1 VDSLLAAIPGI
12 ALLAG
17 ALLLLPLFKPT
28 NLLVRRCL
36 IVIVLLLSLRY
47 FWWRITETLP
57 PLSHPADFMFGLLFL
72 ILELMLAFSTYV
84 CLVTFWRHRDN
95 TPIAEQNERRSH
107 ACAGMPAVDVF
118 IPTYNEGWEVL
129 ERTILGAK
137 ALDYPNFNVWVLDDT
152 RRNWLRDK
160 CETLGVRYLRRAD
173 NTGAKA
179 GNMNNALDVSKGET
193 NAPFIMV
200 LDADF
205 VPKKQ
210 FLRRIVGFFDD
221 PKVALVQTP
230 QFFFNPN
237 MLQHN
242 FMLSESWVDEQRFF
256 FDTLQPAKDA
266 WDVSYCCGT
275 SFVARR
281 AAIEDIGGYPTETI
295 TEDIL
300 LSFKLIDAGYV
311 TRYLNE
317 KLSNGLAP
325 ETIAEYIK
333 QRSRWG
339 IGAIQSLF
347 VKVGPFGR
355 NNLDLMHRF
364 LFLETANYWLSLPT
378 FCLFG
383 LIAPLLYWYFGI
395 SILRAEAA
403 DYAYHF
409 MPAFFSSTAL
419 FVWVSSGRIV
429 PILTDLTEFVC
440 ASRVAPAVW
449 TALIFRKVQT
459 FRVTSKGVM
468 SDRVQINWTVMLEA
482 GALFA
487 LTAFAVI
494 AYRATLMDGRQPDGG
509 DPALYTFWSC
519 WNLLILAL
527 VMLLAVERPR
537 QRREERF
544 NLDEAA
550 ILLWRGIREPARLLD
565 MSVSGARAEIAPA
578 LSPQLRDA
586 DVIIEITGVG
596 PITAHV
602 TNAGGHNVNLRF
614 DAGAPREAIITKL
627 YTGSYESV
635 AQNADIR
642 TALIDVFKRAFG
654 FSRA

>member
-1 VDSLLAAIPGI
+1 MENLLAAIPGV

-17 ALLLLPLFKPT
+17 AVLLLPLFKPS
-28 NLLVRRCL
+28 NMLARRTL
-36 IVIVLLLSLRY
+36 ILIALALSIRY
-47 FWWRITETLP
+47 FWWRVAETIP
-57 PLSHPADFMFGLLFL
+57 SPEHPANFIFGLLFVT
-72 ILELMLAFSTYV
+72 LELMLAFSTYV
-84 CLVTFWRHRDN
+84 CLLTFWRHRDN
-95 TPIAEQNERRSH
+95 TEIAEQNERRSH
-107 ACAGMPAVDVF
+107 HNVDMPPVDVF
-118 IPTYNEGWEVL
+118 IPTYNESWDVL
-129 ERTILGAK
+129 ERSILGAK
-137 ALDYPNFNVWVLDDT
+137 ALDYPNFKVWVLDDT
-152 RRNWLRDK
+152 RRDWLRDK
-160 CETLGVRYLRRAD
+160 CVAMGVRYLRRDD
-173 NTGAKA
+173 NKGAKA
-179 GNMNNALDVSKGET
+179 GNLNNALAISKAET

-205 VPKKQ
+205 VPKRK
-210 FLRRIVGFFDD
+210 FLRRVVGFFDD
-221 PKVALVQTP
+221 PRVALVQTP

-281 AAIEDIGGYPTETI
+281 AAIEDVGGYPTETI

-383 LIAPLLYWYFGI
+383 LLAPLLYWYGGI
-395 SILRAEAA
+395 SILNAEAA
-403 DYAYHF
+403 DYAFHF

-440 ASRVAPAVW
+440 ASRVAPSVW
-449 TALIFRKVQT
+449 SALLFRRVQT
-459 FRVTSKGVM
+459 FRVTSKGLVT
-468 SDRVQINWTVMLEA
+468 DRVQINWTVMLEA
-482 GALFA
+482 GTLFV

-494 AYRATLMDGRQPDGG
+494 AFRSSLVEGRLPDGG
-509 DPALYTFWSC
+509 DPTLYTFWSC
-519 WNLLILAL
+519 WNLLILSL

-544 NLDEAA
+544 DLN
-550 ILLWRGIREPARLLD
+550 EPANLYWKGQRHSTWLLD
-565 MSVSGARAEIAPA
+565 MSVSGARIDLAPA
-578 LSPQLRDA
+578 LAIQLRDA
-586 DVIIEITGVG
+586 EVSIDINEVG
-596 PITAHV
+596 LVKAHV
-602 TNAGGHNVNLRF
+602 TSAGGGFLHLRF
-614 DAGAPREAIITKL
+614 DSEETRHAIITKL
-627 YTGSYESV
+627 YTGNYDSV
-635 AQNADIR
+635 THQAHIG
-642 TALIDVFKRAFG
+642 TALGGMFKRAFG
-654 FSRA
+654 WQ

>member
-1 VDSLLAAIPGI
+1 MSGILAAVPGI
-12 ALLAG
+12 ALLTG
-17 ALLLLPLFKPT
+17 TILLLPLFKPT
-28 NLLVRRCL
+28 NLLVRRSL
-36 IVIVLLLSLRY
+36 ILVVLALSLRY
-47 FWWRITETLP
+47 FWWRVSETLP
-57 PLSHPADFMFGLLFL
+57 SPAQPADFAFGLLFL
-72 ILELMLAFSTYV
+72 VLELMLAFSTYI
-84 CLVTFWRHRDN
+84 CLITFWRHRDN
-95 TPIAEQNERRSH
+95 TGIAEQNERKSH
-107 ACAGMPAVDVF
+107 HSVDMPAVDVF
-118 IPTYNEGWEVL
+118 IPTYNESWDVL
-129 ERTILGAK
+129 ERSILGAR
-137 ALDYPNFNVWVLDDT
+137 ALDYPNFQVWVLDDT
-152 RRNWLRDK
+152 RRDWLRDK
-160 CETLGVRYLRRAD
+160 CAAMGVRYLRRAD

-179 GNMNNALDVSKGET
+179 GNLNNALAVSKAET
-193 NAPFIMV
+193 NAPYIMV

-205 VPKKQ
+205 VPKKK
-210 FLRRIVGFFDD
+210 FLRRTVGFFDD
-221 PKVALVQTP
+221 PRVALVQTP

-355 NNLDLMHRF
+355 NNLDMMHRF

-383 LIAPLLYWYFGI
+383 LIAPLLYWYGGI
-395 SILRAEAA
+395 SILRADAA
-403 DYAYHF
+403 DYAFYF

-440 ASRVAPAVW
+440 ASRVAPSVW
-449 TALIFRKVQT
+449 SALLFRKVQT
-459 FRVTSKGVM
+459 FRVTSKGLQT
-468 SDRVQINWTVMLEA
+468 DRVQINWAVMLEA

-494 AYRATLMDGRQPDGG
+494 SYRASLVDGRQPDGG
-509 DPALYTFWSC
+509 DPTLYTFWSC

-544 NLDEAA
+544 DINEPGNLHWKGLAH
-550 ILLWRGIREPARLLD
+550 PVRLLD
-565 MSVSGARAEIAPA
+565 MSVSGARIALPPA
-578 LSPQLRDA
+578 LAIQMRDA
-586 DVIIEITGVG
+586 ETTIDISEVG
-596 PITAHV
+596 PVKAHV
-602 TNAGGHNVNLRF
+602 TSAGGGLLHLCF
-614 DAGAPREAIITKL
+614 DAPDARDAIITKL
-627 YTGSYESV
+627 YTGSYDSV
-635 AQNADIR
+635 AQQADIA
-642 TALIDVFKRAFG
+642 TALGSMFKRAFG
-654 FSRA
+654 WH

>member
-1 VDSLLAAIPGI
+1 MDNLLAAIPGI
-12 ALLAG
+12 ALLIG
-17 ALLLLPLFKPT
+17 AALLLPLFKPH
-28 NLLVRRCL
+28 NLLVRRGL
-36 IVIVLLLSLRY
+36 ILVVLALSIRY
-47 FWWRITETLP
+47 LWWRVTETLP
-57 PLSHPADFMFGLLFL
+57 PLAQPADFVFGLLFL
-72 ILELMLAFSTYV
+72 LLELMLAFSTYI
-84 CLVTFWRHRDN
+84 CLITFWRYRDN
-95 TPIAEQNERRSH
+95 SPMAEQNERKSH
-107 ACAGMPAVDVF
+107 DSADMPAVDVF
-118 IPTYNEGWEVL
+118 IPTYNESWEVL
-129 ERTILGAK
+129 ERSILGAK
-137 ALDYPNFNVWVLDDT
+137 ALDYPNFKVWVLDDT
-152 RRNWLRDK
+152 RRDWLRDK
-160 CETLGVRYLRRAD
+160 CAAMGVRYLRRDD
-173 NTGAKA
+173 NKGAKA
-179 GNMNNALDVSKGET
+179 GNLNNALGVSKGET

-205 VPKKQ
+205 VPKRK
-210 FLRRIVGFFDD
+210 FLRRVVGFFDD
-221 PKVALVQTP
+221 PQVALVQTP

-281 AAIEDIGGYPTETI
+281 AAIEHIGGYPTETI

-364 LFLETANYWLSLPT
+364 LFLETANYWISLPT

-383 LIAPLLYWYFGI
+383 LIAPLLYWYGGI
-395 SILRAEAA
+395 SILRADAA
-403 DYAYHF
+403 DYAFHF

-440 ASRVAPAVW
+440 ASRVAPSVW
-449 TALIFRKVQT
+449 SALLFRKVQT
-459 FRVTSKGVM
+459 FRVTSKGLQT
-468 SDRVQINWTVMLEA
+468 DRVQINWTVMLEA
-482 GALFA
+482 GALFV
-487 LTAFAVI
+487 LTAFAI
-494 AYRATLMDGRQPDGG
+494 LAFRSSLIEGRLPDGG
-509 DPALYTFWSC
+509 DPTLYTFWSC
-519 WNLLILAL
+519 WNLLILSL

-544 NLDEAA
+544 DLN
-550 ILLWRGIREPARLLD
+550 EPANLYWKGQRHSTWLLD
-565 MSVSGARAEIAPA
+565 MSVSGARIDLAPA
-578 LSPQLRDA
+578 LAIQLRDA
-586 DVIIEITGVG
+586 EVVIDINEIG
-596 PITAHV
+596 PVKALV
-602 TNAGGHNVNLRF
+602 TSAGGGLLHLKF
-614 DAGAPREAIITKL
+614 DAPEARDAIITKL
-627 YTGSYESV
+627 YTGTYESV
-635 AQNADIR
+635 AQQASIG
-642 TALIDVFKRAFG
+642 TALSGMFKRAFG
-654 FSRA
+654 WQ

>member
-1 VDSLLAAIPGI
+1 MTDYL
-12 ALLAG
+12 ALLPGLALLIG
-17 ALLLLPLFKPT
+17 AILLLPLARPT
-28 NLLVRRCL
+28 NMIVRRGL
-36 IVIVLLLSLRY
+36 ILAVFILSLRY

-57 PLSHPADFMFGLLFL
+57 PTAQPADFVFGLLFL
-72 ILELMLAFSTYV
+72 VLELMLAFSTYM
-84 CLVTFWRHRDN
+84 CLLTFWRHRDN
-95 TPIAEQNERRSH
+95 SPAAEAFEQASRQH
-107 ACAGMPAVDVF
+107 PDALPAVDVF

-129 ERTILGAK
+129 ERTILGAR
-137 ALDYPNFNVWVLDDT
+137 ALDYPHFTVWVLDDT
-152 RRNWLRDK
+152 RRDWLREK
-160 CETLGVRYLRRAD
+160 CEHLGVRYLRRDD
-173 NTGAKA
+173 NRGAKA
-179 GNMNNALDVSKGET
+179 GNLNNALNISKT
-193 NAPFIMV
+193 DTAAPLIMV

-205 VPKKQ
+205 VPKRN
-210 FLRRIVGFFDD
+210 FLRRVTGFFDD

-256 FDTLQPAKDA
+256 FDTLQPAKDG

-281 AAIEDIGGYPTETI
+281 AAVEAIGGYPTETI

-325 ETIAEYIK
+325 ETIGEYIK

-347 VKVGPFGR
+347 VQCGPFGR
-355 NNLDLMHRF
+355 NNLNFLQRL

-383 LIAPLLYWYFGI
+383 LIAPLLYWYGGI

-403 DYAYHF
+403 TYAYHF
-409 MPAFFSSTAL
+409 LPAFIASTAL
-419 FVWVSSGRIV
+419 FVWVSGGRIM
-429 PILTDLTEFVC
+429 PLLTDLTEFVC

-449 TALIFRKVQT
+449 KALLFRKSQP
-459 FRVTSKGVM
+459 FRVTAKGM
-468 SDRVQINWTVMLEA
+468 LTDRVQINWPVMLEA
-482 GALFA
+482 GAIFA
-487 LTAFAVI
+487 LTAFAI
-494 AYRATLMDGRQPDGG
+494 LSYRASLVGGLQPDGG
-509 DPALYTFWSC
+509 DPKLYTFWSC

-537 QRREERF
+537 MRREERF
-544 NLDEAA
+544 DLNEPAA
-550 ILLWRGIREPARLLD
+550 LLWQGRREAVRLRD
-565 MSVSGARAEIAPA
+565 MSVSGARLEVAPQLAPA
-578 LSPQLRDA
+578 LRDA
-586 DVIIEITGVG
+586 DVILDIDGIG
-596 PITAHV
+596 PATAH
-602 TNAGGHNVNLRF
+602 TTSAGGHHVHVRF
-614 DAGAPREAIITKL
+614 GAGAPRAAIITKL
-627 YTGSYESV
+627 YTGSYDSV
-635 AQNADIR
+635 ARQAEIGA
-642 TALIDVFKRAFG
+642 ALGEVFRRVFG
-654 FSRA
+654 MR

>member
-1 VDSLLAAIPGI
+1 MDNLLAAIPGI
-12 ALLAG
+12 ALLIG
-17 ALLLLPLFKPT
+17 AILLLPLFKPH
-28 NLLVRRCL
+28 NLLVRRAL
-36 IVIVLLLSLRY
+36 ILVVLALSIRY
-47 FWWRITETLP
+47 LWWRVTETLP
-57 PLSHPADFMFGLLFL
+57 PLAQPADFVFGLLFL
-72 ILELMLAFSTYV
+72 LLELMLAFSTYI
-84 CLVTFWRHRDN
+84 CLITFWRHRDN
-95 TPIAEQNERRSH
+95 TPMAEQNERKSH
-107 ACAGMPAVDVF
+107 DSADMPAVDVF
-118 IPTYNEGWEVL
+118 IPTYNESWEVL
-129 ERTILGAK
+129 ERSILGAK
-137 ALDYPNFNVWVLDDT
+137 ALDYPNFKVWVLDDT
-152 RRNWLRDK
+152 RRDWLREK
-160 CETLGVRYLRRAD
+160 CDAMGVRYLRRDD
-173 NTGAKA
+173 NKGAKA
-179 GNMNNALDVSKGET
+179 GNLNNALGVSKAET
-193 NAPFIMV
+193 DAPFIMV

-205 VPKKQ
+205 VPKRK
-210 FLRRIVGFFDD
+210 FLRRVVGFFDD
-221 PKVALVQTP
+221 PQVALVQTP

-281 AAIEDIGGYPTETI
+281 AAIEHIGGYPTETI

-383 LIAPLLYWYFGI
+383 LIAPLLYWYGGI
-395 SILRAEAA
+395 SILRADAA
-403 DYAYHF
+403 DYAFHF

-440 ASRVAPAVW
+440 ASRVAPSVW
-449 TALIFRKVQT
+449 SALLFRKVQT
-459 FRVTSKGVM
+459 FRVTSKGLQT
-468 SDRVQINWTVMLEA
+468 DRVQINWTVMLEA
-482 GALFA
+482 GALFV
-487 LTAFAVI
+487 LTALAILAFRSSLI
-494 AYRATLMDGRQPDGG
+494 EGRLPDGG
-509 DPALYTFWSC
+509 DPTLYTFWSC
-519 WNLLILAL
+519 WNLLILSL

-544 NLDEAA
+544 DLN
-550 ILLWRGIREPARLLD
+550 EPANLYWKGQRYSTWLLD
-565 MSVSGARAEIAPA
+565 MSVSGARIDLPPA
-578 LSPQLRDA
+578 LAIQLRDA
-586 DVIIEITGVG
+586 EVTIDINEIG
-596 PITAHV
+596 PVKALV
-602 TNAGGHNVNLRF
+602 TSAGGGLLHLKF
-614 DAGAPREAIITKL
+614 DAPEARDAIITKL

-635 AQNADIR
+635 AQQASIG
-642 TALIDVFKRAFG
+642 TALGGMFKRAFG
-654 FSRA
+654 WQ

>member
-1 VDSLLAAIPGI
+1 MDNLLAAIPGI
-12 ALLAG
+12 ALLIG
-17 ALLLLPLFKPT
+17 AVLILPLFKPH
-28 NLLVRRCL
+28 NLLVRRGL
-36 IVIVLLLSLRY
+36 ILVVLALSIRY
-47 FWWRITETLP
+47 VWWRVTATLP
-57 PLSHPADFMFGLLFL
+57 PLAQPADFVFGLLFL
-72 ILELMLAFSTYV
+72 LLELMLAFSTYI
-84 CLVTFWRHRDN
+84 CLITFWRHRDN
-95 TPIAEQNERRSH
+95 TPMAEQNERKSRDSTE
-107 ACAGMPAVDVF
+107 MPAVDVF
-118 IPTYNEGWEVL
+118 IPTYNESWEVL
-129 ERTILGAK
+129 ERSILGAK
-137 ALDYPNFNVWVLDDT
+137 ALDYPNFKVWVLDDT
-152 RRNWLRDK
+152 RRDWLRDK
-160 CETLGVRYLRRAD
+160 CEAMGVRYLRRD
-173 NTGAKA
+173 NNKGAKA
-179 GNMNNALDVSKGET
+179 GNLNNALGVSKAET

-205 VPKKQ
+205 VPKRE
-210 FLRRIVGFFDD
+210 FLRRVVGFFDD
-221 PKVALVQTP
+221 PRVALVQTP

-383 LIAPLLYWYFGI
+383 LIAPLLYWYGGI
-395 SILRAEAA
+395 SILRADAP
-403 DYAYHF
+403 DYAFYF
-409 MPAFFSSTAL
+409 LPAFFSSTAL

-440 ASRVAPAVW
+440 ASRVAPSVW
-449 TALIFRKVQT
+449 SALLFRKVQT
-459 FRVTSKGVM
+459 FRVTSKGLQT
-468 SDRVQINWTVMLEA
+468 DRVQINWTVMLEA
-482 GALFA
+482 GTLFV
-487 LTAFAVI
+487 LTAFAVLAFRSSLI
-494 AYRATLMDGRQPDGG
+494 EDRQPDGG
-509 DPALYTFWSC
+509 DPTLYTFWSC
-519 WNLLILAL
+519 WNLLILSL

-544 NLDEAA
+544 DLN
-550 ILLWRGIREPARLLD
+550 EPANLYWKDQRYSTWLLD
-565 MSVSGARAEIAPA
+565 MSVSGARIDLPPA
-578 LSPQLRDA
+578 LAIQLRDA
-586 DVIIEITGVG
+586 EVIIDINEIG
-596 PITAHV
+596 PVKALV
-602 TNAGGHNVNLRF
+602 TSAGGGLLHLKF
-614 DAGAPREAIITKL
+614 DAPGARDAIITKL
-627 YTGSYESV
+627 YTGNYESV
-635 AQNADIR
+635 AQQASIG
-642 TALIDVFKRAFG
+642 TALGGMFKRAFG
-654 FSRA
+654 WQ

>member
-1 VDSLLAAIPGI
+1 MNNVLAAVPGI
-12 ALLAG
+12 ALLTG
-17 ALLLLPLFKPT
+17 TILLLPLFKPT
-28 NLLVRRCL
+28 NLLVRRGL
-36 IVIVLLLSLRY
+36 ILVVLALSIRY
-47 FWWRITETLP
+47 LWWRISETLP
-57 PLSHPADFMFGLLFL
+57 SLAQPADFTFGLLFL
-72 ILELMLAFSTYV
+72 ILELMLAFSTYI
-84 CLVTFWRHRDN
+84 CLMTFWRHRDN
-95 TPIAEQNERRSH
+95 TPIAEQNERLSH
-107 ACAGMPAVDVF
+107 HSVDMPAVDVF
-118 IPTYNEGWEVL
+118 IPTYNESWEVL
-129 ERTILGAK
+129 ERSILGAK
-137 ALDYPNFNVWVLDDT
+137 ALDYPNFKVWVLDDT
-152 RRNWLRDK
+152 RRDWLRDK
-160 CETLGVRYLRRAD
+160 CAAMGVRYLRRDD
-173 NTGAKA
+173 NKGAKA
-179 GNMNNALDVSKGET
+179 GNLNNALAVSKVET

-205 VPKKQ
+205 VPKRK
-210 FLRRIVGFFDD
+210 FLRRVVGFFDD
-221 PKVALVQTP
+221 AQVALVQTP

-383 LIAPLLYWYFGI
+383 LFAPLLYWYGGI
-395 SILRAEAA
+395 SILNADAA
-403 DYAYHF
+403 DYAFHF

-440 ASRVAPAVW
+440 ASRVAPSVW
-449 TALIFRKVQT
+449 SALLFRKVQT
-459 FRVTSKGVM
+459 FRVTSKGLQT
-468 SDRVQINWTVMLEA
+468 DRVQINWTVMLEA
-482 GALFA
+482 GTLFVV
-487 LTAFAVI
+487 TAFAVV
-494 AYRATLMDGRQPDGG
+494 AFRTSLVDGRLPDGG
-509 DPALYTFWSC
+509 DPTLYTFWSC
-519 WNLLILAL
+519 WNLLILSL

-544 NLDEAA
+544 DLN
-550 ILLWRGIREPARLLD
+550 EPANMYWKGQRYSTWLLD
-565 MSVSGARAEIAPA
+565 MSVSGARIDLPPA
-578 LSPQLRDA
+578 LAVQLRDA
-586 DVIIEITGVG
+586 EVTIDISEIG
-596 PITAHV
+596 PVKAHV
-602 TNAGGHNVNLRF
+602 TSAGGGLLHLRF
-614 DAGAPREAIITKL
+614 DAADARDAIITKL
-627 YTGSYESV
+627 YTGSYDSV
-635 AQNADIR
+635 AHQANIG
-642 TALIDVFKRAFG
+642 TALGGMFKRAFG
-654 FSRA
+654 WQ

>member
-1 VDSLLAAIPGI
+1 MIDWIALLPGA

-17 ALLLLPLFKPT
+17 TLLLLPMLRPD
-28 NLLVRRCL
+28 NLLARRL
-36 IVIVLLLSLRY
+36 FILVVLLLSLRY
-47 FWWRITETLP
+47 FYWRVTETLP
-57 PLSHPADFMFGLLFL
+57 PVAQTTDFIFGLTFL
-72 ILELMLAFSTYV
+72 TLELMLAFSTFM
-84 CLVTFWRHRDN
+84 CLLTFWRHRDN
-95 TPIAEQNERRSH
+95 RPAADLHEKASRGRTDL
-107 ACAGMPAVDVF
+107 PAVDVF
-118 IPTYNEGWEVL
+118 IPTYNESWEVL
-129 ERTILGAK
+129 ERSILGAR
-137 ALDYPNFNVWVLDDT
+137 ALDYPNFTLWVLDDT
-152 RRNWLRDK
+152 RRDWLRDK
-160 CETLGVRYLRRAD
+160 CAMLGVRYLRRD
-173 NTGAKA
+173 SNEGAKA
-179 GNMNNALDVSKGET
+179 GNMNHALAVSKETT

-205 VPKKQ
+205 VPKRN
-210 FLRRIVGFFDD
+210 FLRRVIGFFSD
-221 PKVALVQTP
+221 PRVALVQTP

-242 FMLSESWVDEQRFF
+242 FKLSESWVDEQRFF
-256 FDTLQPAKDA
+256 FDTLQPAKDG

-281 AAIEDIGGYPTETI
+281 AAIEDVGGYPTETI

-325 ETIAEYIK
+325 ETIGEYIK

-347 VKVGPFGR
+347 VQVGPFGR
-355 NNLDLMHRF
+355 NNLKPIQRL
-364 LFLETANYWLSLPT
+364 LFLETANYWISLPT

-383 LIAPLLYWYFGI
+383 LIAPLLYWYGGI
-395 SILRAEAA
+395 SILRAEAG

-409 MPAFFSSTAL
+409 APAFLSSTAL
-419 FVWVSSGRIV
+419 FIWVSSGRIV

-449 TALIFRKVQT
+449 KALLFRKAQP
-459 FRVTSKGVM
+459 FRVTAKGM
-468 SDRVQINWTVMLEA
+468 LTDRVQVNWPVFLEA
-482 GALFA
+482 GTVFV
-487 LTAFAVI
+487 LTAI
-494 AYRATLMDGRQPDGG
+494 AILSYRGSLSGGLQPDGG

-544 NLDEAA
+544 AIDEPAH
-550 ILLWRGIREPARLLD
+550 LLWQGKRLPCRLLD
-565 MSVSGARAEIAPA
+565 MSVSGASLAIDPA
-578 LSPQLRDA
+578 LAPQLRDA
-586 DVIIEITGVG
+586 DVIVDIEEIG
-596 PITAHV
+596 PATAHV
-602 TNAGGHNVNLRF
+602 TSAGGSHAHLRF
-614 DAGAPREAIITKL
+614 GIGSPRNAIITKL
-627 YTGSYESV
+627 FTGSYDSV
-635 AQNADIR
+635 TRNAHIG
-642 TALIDVFKRAFG
+642 TALGTALRQAFG
-654 FSRA
+654 LR

>member
-1 VDSLLAAIPGI
+1 MNNLLAIIPGV

-17 ALLLLPLFKPT
+17 AILLLPLIRPT
-28 NLLVRRCL
+28 NLLVRRSL
-36 IVIVLLLSLRY
+36 ILIVLLLSLRY
-47 FWWRITETLP
+47 FWWRITETVP
-57 PLSHPADFMFGLLFL
+57 PLAQPADFTFGLLFL
-72 ILELMLAFSTYV
+72 ILEIMLAFSTYI
-84 CLVTFWRHRDN
+84 CLLTFWRYRDN
-95 TPIAEQNERRSH
+95 TPIAEENERRSH
-107 ACAGMPAVDVF
+107 HSVEMPAVDVF
-118 IPTYNEGWEVL
+118 IPTYNESWEVL
-129 ERTILGAK
+129 ERSILGAR
-137 ALDYPNFNVWVLDDT
+137 ALDYPNFRVWVLDDT
-152 RRNWLRDK
+152 RRDWLRDK
-160 CETLGVRYLRRAD
+160 CAIMGVRYLRRESSE
-173 NTGAKA
+173 GAKA
-179 GNMNNALDVSKGET
+179 GNLNNALAVSKTET

-205 VPKKQ
+205 VPKRK

-221 PKVALVQTP
+221 PQVALVQTP

-266 WDVSYCCGT
+266 WNVSYCCGT

-281 AAIEDIGGYPTETI
+281 AAIESIGGYPTETI

-300 LSFKLIDAGYV
+300 LSFKLIDAGYI

-317 KLSNGLAP
+317 KLSTGLAP
-325 ETIAEYIK
+325 ETINEYIK

-355 NNLDLMHRF
+355 NNLDLLHRF

-383 LIAPLLYWYFGI
+383 LIAPLLYWYGGV
-395 SILRAEAA
+395 SILRADAS
-403 DYAYHF
+403 DYAFHF

-429 PILTDLTEFVC
+429 PLLTDLTEFVC
-440 ASRVAPAVW
+440 ASRVAPSVW
-449 TALIFRKVQT
+449 SAMLFRKTQT
-459 FRVTSKGVM
+459 FRVTTKGVLT
-468 SDRVQINWTVMLEA
+468 DRVQINWTIMLEA

-487 LTAFAVI
+487 LTAFAVL
-494 AYRATLMDGRQPDGG
+494 AYRISLVEGRQPDGG
-509 DPALYTFWSC
+509 DPTLYTFWSC

-544 NLDEAA
+544 DLNEPAA
-550 ILLWRGIREPARLLD
+550 VLWKGLRQPARLLD
-565 MSVSGARAEIAPA
+565 MSVSGARIDLPPA
-578 LSPQLRDA
+578 LAMQLRDA
-586 DVIIEITGVG
+586 DIIIEIAEIG
-596 PITAHV
+596 PVTAHV
-602 TNAGGHNVNLRF
+602 TSAGNGLVHLRF
-614 DAGAPREAIITKL
+614 GIGSPRDAIITKL
-627 YTGSYESV
+627 YTGNYESV

-642 TALIDVFKRAFG
+642 IAFTGVFKRAFG
-654 FSRA
+654 WQ

>member
-1 VDSLLAAIPGI
+1 MGSVLAAVPGI

-17 ALLLLPLFKPT
+17 AILLLPLFKPT
-28 NLLVRRCL
+28 NLLVRRGL
-36 IVIVLLLSLRY
+36 ILVVLALSLRY
-47 FWWRITETLP
+47 FWWRIGETLP
-57 PLSHPADFMFGLLFL
+57 SSEQPADFAFGLLFL
-72 ILELMLAFSTYV
+72 LLELMLAFSTYI
-84 CLVTFWRHRDN
+84 CLLTFWRHRDN
-95 TPIAEQNERRSH
+95 TGIAEQNERKSH
-107 ACAGMPAVDVF
+107 HSVDLPAVDVF
-118 IPTYNEGWEVL
+118 IPTYNEAWEVL
-129 ERTILGAK
+129 ERSILGAK
-137 ALDYPNFNVWVLDDT
+137 ALDYPNFKVWVLDDT
-152 RRNWLRDK
+152 RRDWLRDK
-160 CETLGVRYLRRAD
+160 CEALGVRYLRRDD
-173 NTGAKA
+173 NKGAKA
-179 GNMNNALDVSKGET
+179 GNLNNALRVSKAET
-193 NAPFIMV
+193 NAPYIMV

-205 VPKKQ
+205 VPKKK

-221 PKVALVQTP
+221 PRIALVQTP

-281 AAIEDIGGYPTETI
+281 AAIEAIGGYPTETI

-355 NNLDLMHRF
+355 NNLTLMHRF

-383 LIAPLLYWYFGI
+383 LIAPLLYWYGGV
-395 SILRAEAA
+395 SILHAEAA
-403 DYAYHF
+403 EYAYHF

-440 ASRVAPAVW
+440 ASRVAPSVW
-449 TALIFRKVQT
+449 SALLFRKVQT
-459 FRVTSKGVM
+459 FRVTSKGLQT
-468 SDRVQINWTVMLEA
+468 DRVQINWTVMLEA
-482 GALFA
+482 GALFV

-494 AYRATLMDGRQPDGG
+494 GFRASLVEGRLPDGG
-509 DPALYTFWSC
+509 DPTLYTFWSC

-544 NLDEAA
+544 DVN
-550 ILLWRGIREPARLLD
+550 EPCSLHWKGQTHPVRLLD
-565 MSVSGARAEIAPA
+565 MSVSGARIDLPPA
-578 LSPQLRDA
+578 LAIQLRDA
-586 DVIIEITGVG
+586 EVTIDISEVG
-596 PITAHV
+596 PVQAHV
-602 TNAGGHNVNLRF
+602 TSAGGRLLHLRF
-614 DAGAPREAIITKL
+614 DAPGARDGIITKL
-627 YTGSYESV
+627 YTGSYDSV
-635 AQNADIR
+635 AHQANIA
-642 TALIDVFKRAFG
+642 TALGSMFKRAFG
-654 FSRA
+654 WH

>member
-1 VDSLLAAIPGI
+1 VNNLLAIIPGMT
-12 ALLAG
+12 LLAG
-17 ALLLLPLFKPT
+17 AVLLLPTIRPT
-28 NLLVRRCL
+28 NMLMRRGL
-36 IVIVLLLSLRY
+36 ILIVLLLSLRY
-47 FWWRITETLP
+47 FWWRITETVP
-57 PLSHPADFMFGLLFL
+57 PLAQPADFTFGLLFL
-72 ILELMLAFSTYV
+72 ILEIMLAFSTYI
-84 CLVTFWRHRDN
+84 CLLTFWRHRDN
-95 TPIAEQNERRSH
+95 TGIAEENERRSH
-107 ACAGMPAVDVF
+107 HSVDMPAVDVF
-118 IPTYNEGWEVL
+118 IPTYNESWEVL
-129 ERTILGAK
+129 ERSILGAK
-137 ALDYPNFNVWVLDDT
+137 ALDYPNFKVWVLDDT
-152 RRNWLRDK
+152 RRDWLRDK
-160 CETLGVRYLRRAD
+160 CAAMGVHYLRRAD
-173 NTGAKA
+173 NKGAKA
-179 GNMNNALDVSKGET
+179 GNLNNALAVSKTET
-193 NAPFIMV
+193 NAPYIMV

-205 VPKKQ
+205 VPKKK
-210 FLRRIVGFFDD
+210 FLRRVVGFLDD
-221 PKVALVQTP
+221 PQVALVQTP

-325 ETIAEYIK
+325 ETIDEYIK

-383 LIAPLLYWYFGI
+383 LFAPLLYWYGGI
-395 SILRAEAA
+395 SILRADAA
-403 DYAYHF
+403 DYAFHF

-440 ASRVAPAVW
+440 ASRVAPSVW
-449 TALIFRKVQT
+449 SALLFRNVQT
-459 FRVTSKGVM
+459 FRVTSKGLQT
-468 SDRVQINWTVMLEA
+468 DRVQINWTVMLEA

-494 AYRATLMDGRQPDGG
+494 AFRTSLIDDRLPDGG
-509 DPALYTFWSC
+509 DPTLYTFWSC

-527 VMLLAVERPR
+527 VMLLSVERPR

-544 NLDEAA
+544 DLN
-550 ILLWRGIREPARLLD
+550 EPAAVLWKGLRQPVRLLD
-565 MSVSGARAEIAPA
+565 MSVSGARIDLPPA
-578 LSPQLRDA
+578 LAMQLRDA
-586 DVIIEITGVG
+586 DIIIEIAEIG
-596 PITAHV
+596 PVTAHV
-602 TNAGGHNVNLRF
+602 TSAGNGLVHLRF
-614 DAGAPREAIITKL
+614 GIGSPRDAIITKL
-627 YTGSYESV
+627 YTGSYDSV

-642 TALIDVFKRAFG
+642 TAFTGVFKRAFG
-654 FSRA
+654 RQ

>member
-1 VDSLLAAIPGI
+1 MNNFLAAVPGI
-12 ALLAG
+12 ALLTG
-17 ALLLLPLFKPT
+17 AILLLPLFKPH
-28 NLLVRRCL
+28 NLLVRRGL
-36 IVIVLLLSLRY
+36 ILVVLALSVRY
-47 FWWRITETLP
+47 LWWRISETLP
-57 PLSHPADFMFGLLFL
+57 PLAQPADFIFGLLFL
-72 ILELMLAFSTYV
+72 LLELMLAFSTYI
-84 CLVTFWRHRDN
+84 CLMTFWRHRDN
-95 TPIAEQNERRSH
+95 TAMAEQNERKSH
-107 ACAGMPAVDVF
+107 HSVDMPAVDVF
-118 IPTYNEGWEVL
+118 IPTYNESWDVL
-129 ERTILGAK
+129 ERSILGAK
-137 ALDYPNFNVWVLDDT
+137 ALDYPNFKVWVLDDT
-152 RRNWLRDK
+152 RRDWLRDK
-160 CETLGVRYLRRAD
+160 CAAMGVRYLRRDD
-173 NTGAKA
+173 NKGAKA
-179 GNMNNALDVSKGET
+179 GNLNNALTVSKSET
-193 NAPFIMV
+193 NAPYIMV

-205 VPKKQ
+205 VPKRK
-210 FLRRIVGFFDD
+210 FLRRVVGFFDD
-221 PKVALVQTP
+221 AQVALVQTP

-383 LIAPLLYWYFGI
+383 LLAPLLYWYGGI
-395 SILRAEAA
+395 SILRADAA
-403 DYAYHF
+403 DYAFHF

-440 ASRVAPAVW
+440 ASRVAPSVW
-449 TALIFRKVQT
+449 SALLFRKVQT
-459 FRVTSKGVM
+459 FRVTSKGLQT
-468 SDRVQINWTVMLEA
+468 DRVQINWTVMLEA

-487 LTAFAVI
+487 LTAFAVF
-494 AYRATLMDGRQPDGG
+494 AFRTSLVEGRLPDGG
-509 DPALYTFWSC
+509 DPTLYTFWSC
-519 WNLLILAL
+519 WNLLILSL

-544 NLDEAA
+544 DLN
-550 ILLWRGIREPARLLD
+550 EPANMYWKGQRYSTWLLD
-565 MSVSGARAEIAPA
+565 MSVSGARIDLPPA
-578 LSPQLRDA
+578 LAIQLRDA
-586 DVIIEITGVG
+586 EVMIDINEVG
-596 PITAHV
+596 PVKAHV
-602 TNAGGHNVNLRF
+602 TSAGGGLLHLRF
-614 DAGAPREAIITKL
+614 DAAGARDAIITKL
-627 YTGSYESV
+627 YTGSYDSV
-635 AQNADIR
+635 AQQASIG
-642 TALIDVFKRAFG
+642 TALGGMFKRAFG
-654 FSRA
+654 WQ

>member
-1 VDSLLAAIPGI
+1 MNNLLATIPGV

-17 ALLLLPLFKPT
+17 ALLLLPLIKPT
-28 NLLVRRCL
+28 NLPVRRSL

-47 FWWRITETLP
+47 FWWRITETVP
-57 PLSHPADFMFGLLFL
+57 PLSQPADFGFGLLFL

-84 CLVTFWRHRDN
+84 CLLTFWRHRDN
-95 TPIAEQNERRSH
+95 TPTAEENERKSH
-107 ACAGMPAVDVF
+107 HNTTMPAVDVF
-118 IPTYNEGWEVL
+118 IPTYNESWEVL

-152 RRNWLRDK
+152 RRDWLRDK
-160 CETLGVRYLRRAD
+160 CTAMGVRYLRRDD

-179 GNMNNALDVSKGET
+179 GNMNNALNVSKLET

-205 VPKKQ
+205 VPKKK

-281 AAIEDIGGYPTETI
+281 AAIEEIGGYPMDTI

-300 LSFKLIDAGYV
+300 LSFKLIDHGYV

-325 ETIAEYIK
+325 ETIGEYIK

-383 LIAPLLYWYFGI
+383 LIAPLLYWYGGI
-395 SILRAEAA
+395 SILRAEANE
-403 DYAYHF
+403 YAFHF

-419 FVWVSSGRIV
+419 FVWVSSGRIM

-440 ASRVAPAVW
+440 ASRVAPSVW
-449 TALIFRKVQT
+449 TALIFRKTQT

-468 SDRVQINWTVMLEA
+468 TDRVQINWTVMLEA
-482 GALFA
+482 GALFV
-487 LTAFAVI
+487 LTAI
-494 AYRATLMDGRQPDGG
+494 AIISYRIGLVEGRQPDGG

-519 WNLLILAL
+519 WNMLILAL
-527 VMLLAVERPR
+527 VMLLSVERPR

-544 NLDEAA
+544 DLNEPAT
-550 ILLWRGIREPARLLD
+550 LLWQGLRQPVRLLD
-565 MSVSGARAEIAPA
+565 MSVSGARLDLPPA
-578 LSPQLRDA
+578 LAMQLRDA
-586 DVIIEITGVG
+586 DIIIEIAEIG
-596 PITAHV
+596 PVTAQV
-602 TNAGGHNVNLRF
+602 TSAGSGLVHLRF
-614 DAGAPREAIITKL
+614 GAGSPREAIITKL
-627 YTGSYESV
+627 YTGNYESV
-635 AQNADIR
+635 AQRADIG
-642 TALIDVFKRAFG
+642 TAFTGVFKRAFG
-654 FSRA
+654 WQ

>member
-1 VDSLLAAIPGI
+1 MDNLLAAIPGI
-12 ALLAG
+12 ALLIG
-17 ALLLLPLFKPT
+17 AILLLPLFKPQ
-28 NLLVRRCL
+28 NLLVRRGL
-36 IVIVLLLSLRY
+36 ILVVLALSIRY
-47 FWWRITETLP
+47 LWWRVTETLP
-57 PLSHPADFMFGLLFL
+57 PVAQPADFVFGLLFL
-72 ILELMLAFSTYV
+72 LLELMLAFSTYI
-84 CLVTFWRHRDN
+84 CLITFWRHRDN
-95 TPIAEQNERRSH
+95 TPMAEQNELRSH
-107 ACAGMPAVDVF
+107 VSADMPAVDVF
-118 IPTYNEGWEVL
+118 IPTYNESWEVL
-129 ERTILGAK
+129 ERSILGAK
-137 ALDYPNFNVWVLDDT
+137 ALDYPNFKVWVLDDT
-152 RRNWLRDK
+152 RRDWLRDK
-160 CETLGVRYLRRAD
+160 CAAMGVRYLRRDD
-173 NTGAKA
+173 NKGAKA
-179 GNMNNALDVSKGET
+179 GNLNNALAVSKTET
-193 NAPFIMV
+193 DAPFIMV

-205 VPKKQ
+205 VPKRK
-210 FLRRIVGFFDD
+210 FLRRVVGFFED
-221 PKVALVQTP
+221 PQVALVQTP

-281 AAIEDIGGYPTETI
+281 AAIEHIGGYPTETI

-383 LIAPLLYWYFGI
+383 LIAPLLYWYGGI
-395 SILRAEAA
+395 SILRADAA
-403 DYAYHF
+403 DYAFHF

-440 ASRVAPAVW
+440 ASRVAPSVW
-449 TALIFRKVQT
+449 SALLFRKVQT
-459 FRVTSKGVM
+459 FRVTSKGLQT
-468 SDRVQINWTVMLEA
+468 DRVQINWTVMLEA
-482 GALFA
+482 GALFV
-487 LTAFAVI
+487 LTAFAI
-494 AYRATLMDGRQPDGG
+494 LAFRSSLIEGRLPDGG
-509 DPALYTFWSC
+509 DPTLYTFWSC
-519 WNLLILAL
+519 WNLLILSL

-544 NLDEAA
+544 DLN
-550 ILLWRGIREPARLLD
+550 EPANLYWKGQRHSTWLLD
-565 MSVSGARAEIAPA
+565 MSVSGARIDLAPA
-578 LSPQLRDA
+578 LAIQLRDA
-586 DVIIEITGVG
+586 EVIVDINEIG
-596 PITAHV
+596 PVKALV
-602 TNAGGHNVNLRF
+602 TSAGGGLLHLKF
-614 DAGAPREAIITKL
+614 DAPEARDAIITKL
-627 YTGSYESV
+627 YTGTYESV
-635 AQNADIR
+635 AQQASIG
-642 TALIDVFKRAFG
+642 TALGGMFKRAFG
-654 FSRA
+654 WQ